1 MSKEDAKNNMIDVL
15 VDLDLTDK
23 ETDFVLYYLESNNA
37 TQSYLKSYKINKKW
51 AGIKGYQL
59 LHKPKIESAI
69 KKLKKIQKHAL
80 DVNPNLYVETL
91 LKGASADI
99 GDYIEFREEDVPI
112 LDADGSQMHDP
123 DTGEPLYKK
132 VNKMH
137 LTDSAFVDTGVV
149 TGIKQGRDGISITL
163 VDKIKCLELLRKY
176 FNWGEEQQTDSKDT
190 DSIISAI
197 NGKTKDVWGDGSSED
212 DDLEEALKDD

>member
-190 DSIISAI
+190 DSIINAI

>member
-1 MSKEDAKNNMIDVL
+1 MSKEDTKNNMIDVL

-163 VDKIKCLELLRKY
+163 VDKLKCLELLRKY

-190 DSIISAI
+190 DSIINAI

>member
-37 TQSYLKSYKINKKW
+37 TQSYLKYYKINKKW

-163 VDKIKCLELLRKY
+163 VDKLKCLELLRKY

-190 DSIISAI
+190 DSIINAI
-197 NGKTKDVWGDGSSED
+197 NGKTKDVWGDGNSED

>member
-15 VDLDLTDK
+15 IDLDLTDK

-163 VDKIKCLELLRKY
+163 VDKLKCLELLRKY

-190 DSIISAI
+190 DSIINAI
-197 NGKTKDVWGDGSSED
+197 NGKTKNVWGDGSSED

>member
-91 LKGASADI
+91 LKRASADI
-99 GDYIEFREEDVPI
+99 GDSIEFREEDVPI
-112 LDADGSQMHDP
+112 LDADGSQLHDP

-163 VDKIKCLELLRKY
+163 VDKLKCLELLRKY

-190 DSIISAI
+190 DSIINAI
-197 NGKTKDVWGDGSSED
+197 NGKTKDVWGDGSSEA

>member
-163 VDKIKCLELLRKY
+163 VDKLKCLELLRKY
-176 FNWGEEQQTDSKDT
+176 FNGGEEQQTDSKDT

>member
-15 VDLDLTDK
+15 IDLDLTDK

-163 VDKIKCLELLRKY
+163 VDKLKCLELLRKY

>member
-163 VDKIKCLELLRKY
+163 VDKLKCLELLRKY

-190 DSIISAI
+190 DSIINAI

>member
-163 VDKIKCLELLRKY
+163 VDKLKCHELLRKY

-190 DSIISAI
+190 DSIINAI

>member
-15 VDLDLTDK
+15 VDLGLTDK

-190 DSIISAI
+190 DSIINAI

>member
-1 MSKEDAKNNMIDVL
+1 MSKEDVKNNMIDVL

-163 VDKIKCLELLRKY
+163 VDKLKCLELLRKY

-190 DSIISAI
+190 DSIINAI
-197 NGKTKDVWGDGSSED
+197 NGKTKDVWGDGSSEY

>member
-1 MSKEDAKNNMIDVL
+1 MIDVL

-112 LDADGSQMHDP
+112 VDADGSQMHDP

-163 VDKIKCLELLRKY
+163 VDKLKCLELLRKY

-190 DSIISAI
+190 DSIINAI

>member
-69 KKLKKIQKHAL
+69 KKLKKIQKHSL

-163 VDKIKCLELLRKY
+163 VDKLKCLELLRKY

-190 DSIISAI
+190 DSIINAI

-212 DDLEEALKDD
+212 DDLEEALKDG

>member
-15 VDLDLTDK
+15 IDLDLTDK

-163 VDKIKCLELLRKY
+163 VDKLKCLELLRKY
-176 FNWGEEQQTDSKDT
+176 FNWGEEQQADSKDT
-190 DSIISAI
+190 DSIINAI

>member
-112 LDADGSQMHDP
+112 LDADGSQMRDP

-163 VDKIKCLELLRKY
+163 VDKLKCLELLRKY

-190 DSIISAI
+190 DSIINAI

>member
-163 VDKIKCLELLRKY
+163 VDKLKCLELLRKY

-197 NGKTKDVWGDGSSED
+197 NGKTKDVWGNGSSED

>member
-80 DVNPNLYVETL
+80 DVNPNMYVETL

-163 VDKIKCLELLRKY
+163 VDKLKCLELLRKY